1 MVSGES
7 FPSHGDSP
15 KEHLLN
21 KSPAAESV
29 FRVMQEIFP
38 DLINDPDDRTDLPR
52 VYHLNESRIGGDG
65 VIGDTFCSLY
75 QTAPPTIDPA
85 SPIRYLVNSGSFAE
99 LRRITVRDAALA
111 AISTAACL
119 KTLEFYM
126 SDFKDGNPNDVP
138 DAMKGQMQ
146 EHVIQMKAIQQNRDE
161 IPDPAEGQ
169 PGGGSGEDDDNNEM
183 PQQDPL
189 GGSGGSGGGEGPS
202 QRPNIIRESSIKL
215 KLMARMI
222 EQKNLLEI
230 FKLIGQM
237 SEIETEIRNE
247 NLFHAPGSS
256 ELDMGSDLSRLTLQ
270 ETLKPTE
277 MLARDL
283 AQESAWMNVHKDGG
297 AKGLGPLAICIDQSG
312 SMNCSIPGDTE
323 ADRSDVATALAL
335 ALNKICKEQ
344 KRHMLVVG
352 FDSTVNFA
360 FDCPNGLMAPDDL
373 NTLISGGAW
382 GGTGF
387 KSPLNECRD
396 WIKKHEYEGKADI
409 IFVTDGCA
417 GDSFGGEYHPREPK
431 DYDSYESGPYTWVK
445 YFEDHDH
452 ECDLDPDCKICY
464 RPQLAENYS
473 GDKKPDA
480 YRIDDQ
486 IKWYNEYHRFLH
498 DNDVRFWILHLEQT
512 FIDRP
517 LAHLSD
523 KTFVGLEDTAR
534 MEGAT
539 RSLFT
544 EMIENRKPNWL

>member
-7 FPSHGDSP
+7 FPMRGDSP
-15 KEHLLN
+15 NEHLLN
-21 KSPAAESV
+21 KSPAADSV

-38 DLINDPDDRTDLPR
+38 DLISDPDDRTDLQR
-52 VYHLNESRIGGDG
+52 IYHLNESRIGGDG
-65 VIGDTFCSLY
+65 VISDTFCSLY
-75 QTAPPTIDPA
+75 QTAPPTIAPA

-126 SDFKDGNPNDVP
+126 TDFENGKPNDVP
-138 DAMKGQMQ
+138 DGMKGQMQ
-146 EHVIQMKAIQQNRDE
+146 EHLIQMKSIQQNRDE

-169 PGGGSGEDDDNNEM
+169 PGGGSGDNGDTEET
-183 PQQDPL
+183 PQQESM
-189 GGSGGSGGGEGPS
+189 GGTGSGGGEGPS

-297 AKGLGPLAICIDQSG
+297 AKGLGPLAICIDLSG

-352 FDSTVNFA
+352 FDSSVNYT
-360 FDCPNGLMAPDDL
+360 FDCPNGLMAPNDL

-382 GGTGF
+382 GGTEF
-387 KSPLNECRD
+387 KSPLEECRK

-417 GDSFGGEYHPREPK
+417 GDSFGGDYSPFEPEG
-431 DYDSYESGPYTWVK
+431 YNRSQLGPYTWVN
-445 YFEDHDH
+445 YFEDNDH
-452 ECDLDPDCKICY
+452 ECDLDPDCDICY
-464 RPQLAENYS
+464 LPHLPENA
-473 GDKKPDA
+473 KKPLRE
-480 YRIDDQ
+480 YRLDEQ
-486 IKWYNEYHRFLH
+486 IQWYNEYHRFLH
-498 DNDVRFWILHLEQT
+498 DNDVRFWILHLEQSY
-512 FIDRP
+512 IDRP

-523 KTFVGLEDTAR
+523 KTFVGLEDTAK

-544 EMIENRKPNWL
+544 EMIENRKPDWL